1 MKLLLFLL
9 LSVAFTSCMK
19 EKSETKQAT
28 STDSVHKTAETKT
41 EPVATNEKSIEF
53 NYATEI
59 LGSWLKIGVDEKTVK
74 AKIGEDFKVSVLG
87 ESQVSGFY
95 EEEWLFA
102 KQGLKLLMES
112 ENPESQ
118 KTIAQFTVT
127 APSTLKTL
135 KGIGIGSTRAE
146 ILSAY
151 HGQIN
156 TEEATDDTI
165 IVGSIYEGLFF
176 TMKKDIVEE
185 IFIGAIAE

>member
-1 MKLLLFLL
+1 MKPLLFLL

-19 EKSETKQAT
+19 EKSETKQVT
-28 STDSVHKTAETKT
+28 STDTVHKTAEIKT

-53 NYATEI
+53 NYATET

-74 AKIGEDFKVSVLG
+74 AKVGEDYKVSVLG

-127 APSTLKTL
+127 APSKLKTL
-135 KGIGIGSTRAE
+135 KGIGIGSTKAE

-156 TEEATDDTI
+156 PEEATDDTI

>member
-1 MKLLLFLL
+1 MKPYLFLL
-9 LSVAFTSCMK
+9 LSVTFTSCMK
-19 EKSETKQAT
+19 EKSETKQVT
-28 STDSVHKTAETKT
+28 NTDSIHKTSETKAETIT
-41 EPVATNEKSIEF
+41 ANEKSIEF
-53 NYATEI
+53 NYATET
-59 LGSWLKIGVDEKTVK
+59 LGGWLKIGVDEKTIK
-74 AKIGEDFKVSVLG
+74 AKLGEDCKLSVLG

-102 KQGLKLLMES
+102 KQGIKLIMES

-118 KTIAQFTVT
+118 KTVAQFSVM
-127 APSTLKTL
+127 APSKLKTL
-135 KGIGIGSTRAE
+135 KGIGIGSTKAE

-151 HGQIN
+151 HGHIN

-185 IFIGAIAE
+185 MFIGAIAE

>member
-1 MKLLLFLL
+1 MKPLLFLL

-19 EKSETKQAT
+19 EKSETNQVT
-28 STDSVHKTAETKT
+28 STDTVNKTAEIKT

-53 NYATEI
+53 NYATET
-59 LGSWLKIGVDEKTVK
+59 LGNWLKIGTEEKTVK

-118 KTIAQFTVT
+118 KTVAQFTVT
-127 APSTLKTL
+127 APSKLKTL
-135 KGIGIGSTRAE
+135 KGIGIGSTKAE

>member
-1 MKLLLFLL
+1 
-9 LSVAFTSCMK
+9 MK
-19 EKSETKQAT
+19 EKNETNQVT
-28 STDSVHKTAETKT
+28 STDTVHKTAEIKT
-41 EPVATNEKSIEF
+41 EPAATNEKSIEF
-53 NYATEI
+53 NYATET
-59 LGSWLKIGVDEKTVK
+59 LGNWLKIGTEEKTVK

-118 KTIAQFTVT
+118 KTVAQFTVT
-127 APSTLKTL
+127 APSKLKTL
-135 KGIGIGSTRAE
+135 KGIGIGSTKAE

>member
-1 MKLLLFLL
+1 MKPLLFLL

-19 EKSETKQAT
+19 EKSETNQVT
-28 STDSVHKTAETKT
+28 STDTVNKTAEIKT

-53 NYATEI
+53 NYATET
-59 LGSWLKIGVDEKTVK
+59 LGNWLKIGTEEKTVK
-74 AKIGEDFKVSVLG
+74 AKVGEDFKVSVLG

-118 KTIAQFTVT
+118 KTVAQFTVT
-127 APSTLKTL
+127 APSKLKTL
-135 KGIGIGSTRAE
+135 KGIGIGSTKAE